1 MTGDWSDSGTTKIG
15 TFRGGYWM
23 LDLNVHGAFDGA
35 ATGDSA
41 FWFGNSSYTPVA
53 GDWTGSGIARVG
65 QLINDA

>member
-1 MTGDWSDSGTTKIG
+1 
-15 TFRGGYWM
+15 M